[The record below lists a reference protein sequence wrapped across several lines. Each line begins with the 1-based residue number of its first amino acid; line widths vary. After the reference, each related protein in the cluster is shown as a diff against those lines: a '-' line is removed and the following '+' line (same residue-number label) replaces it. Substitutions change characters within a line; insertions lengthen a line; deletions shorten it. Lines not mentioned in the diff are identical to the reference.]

1 MVRPTFAFLLCL
13 SVAEAGVAASG
24 LAAPARKRVEKTTV
38 EGDTKLFE
46 AVFASLR
53 DKAGNKVQLI
63 DKHAKE
69 AKQDLAAIK
78 KHKKKVGVDDTVRVL
93 RDALTGIA
101 KDGGPSAF
109 LATDRDEEYSAW
121 QSTFSGTMEGVRRPQ
136 IGVDTKRRGSRWF
149 VTKVYA
155 GSPAEKAGLM
165 AGDEWIL
172 SGNKKTPLGE
182 ILTLRNGAPLALTLR
197 RHPGGE
203 PFQVSAPV
211 LYESFLELA
220 VRHMESGHHLLQ
232 IKNHSVA
239 YVPLPAASQ
248 PRFREL
254 LTTLAQRYQTESEAM
269 ILDLRNG
276 SLGPDATYFEP
287 FIGPSAVYDKPLI
300 VLVDASTGGG
310 RERLAGLLQKT
321 KRGLLVGAPTL
332 GLREALD
339 LLDPIPGE
347 AALLLAVPSIPQ
359 PKEPENTPISPD
371 YTEERLLLYAA
382 GSDPQLTKALRVAE
396 QEIIKNKSSPQRGQL

>member
-1 MVRPTFAFLLCL
+1 MGRLTFAFSLCL
-13 SVAEAGVAASG
+13 SMAVGGAATSA
-24 LAAPARKRVEKTTV
+24 LADPSRKPVKKTAV
-38 EGDTKLFE
+38 EGNTKLFE

-53 DKAGNKVQLI
+53 EKVGDKAQLI
-63 DKHAKE
+63 DKRAKE
-69 AKQDLAAIK
+69 AKQELEALK
-78 KHKKKVGVDDTVRVL
+78 KHKKKVSFDDTVRVL
-93 RDALTGIA
+93 RDTLTVIA

-121 QSTFSGTMEGVRRPQ
+121 QSTFSGALEGVRRPQ

-149 VTKVYA
+149 ITKVYA

-172 SGNKKTPLGE
+172 YGKNKTPLEEMITMRNGSS
-182 ILTLRNGAPLALTLR
+182 LTLTMR
-197 RHPGGE
+197 RQPGE
-203 PFQVSAPV
+203 ETFQVSVPV

-220 VRHMESGHHLLQ
+220 VRHMELGHRLLQ
-232 IKNHSVA
+232 VKNHNVA
-239 YVPLPAASQ
+239 YVPLPAASL
-248 PRFREL
+248 PRFRNL
-254 LTTLAQRYQTESEAM
+254 LNSLALRYQAESEAM

-310 RERLAGLLQKT
+310 RERLARLLQKT
-321 KRGLLVGAPTL
+321 KRGFLVGTPTL

-339 LLDPIPGE
+339 LLDPVPGE
-347 AALLLAVPSIPQ
+347 AALLLAVPSIPRTQ
-359 PKEPENTPISPD
+359 ERENTPIYPN

-382 GSDPQLTKALRVAE
+382 GSDPQLTKALTVAE
-396 QEIIKNKSSPQRGQL
+396 REILKSKSSPQRGQL